1 MAQGWKISM
10 NSSQNIQLYEE
21 SIFLFPIRRLT
32 GSPWLMRAPLD
43 VIKTKQKI
51 LYWKTDTYVLYWF
64 HEDNFKII
72 KNYSTLILL
81 VLLHF
86 WSFLPMAHSF
96 WPIFLNL
103 PSLQLHRQKFDRN
116 DIAKYFAPQSLK
128 VYHCGKFSMAIKIQ
142 PQKKN
147 MALVMGVWL
156 S

>member
-1 MAQGWKISM
+1 MCTTKI
-10 NSSQNIQLYEE
+10 
-21 SIFLFPIRRLT
+21 
-32 GSPWLMRAPLD
+32 
-43 VIKTKQKI
+43 
-51 LYWKTDTYVLYWF
+51 WF
-64 HEDNFKII
+64 HEDNFKVI
-72 KNYSTLILL
+72 KTYSTLILL

-86 WSFLPMAHSF
+86 WSFLPMGHSF

-147 MALVMGVWL
+147 SMALVMGVWWSL
-156 S
+156 VSLALFCWIQAQYFEIGQGGLIQASGPRQDSKGKGSFGFFLG